1 MRFRPAPVGTARH
14 QRGAALIT
22 SLVIVTVLTGAAVAI
37 LMASVGVTSR
47 TNTTVVRSR
56 ALQLAESGVSEAL
69 ANVGINVPIG
79 APTATQ
85 IGTAAAP
92 RRKGTGS
99 YWADITDQGDGTF
112 LAVSTG
118 RAGLYR
124 RRIESVFA
132 PRRSVFSYAVHAGN
146 SSGDPAYSLEL
157 GGTGGQADQVTGDV
171 YSGGNVDISG
181 DASVSTVIDA
191 AGTITGAP
199 GNTNVY
205 RTPPDIPGMNYPA
218 IADFDVA
225 ALFAAGA
232 SAGTFA
238 GSGTALQMPE
248 SSPAH
253 IFRLNPD
260 DRAGETSGTAKDDY
274 FLEDPYS
281 PIFDFTLRE
290 DGTEGHTIS
299 LSGIMGAPGVS
310 GTDVIYFVDGNLW
323 LHNLQFR
330 GIRFASDASYQAR
343 VTFVASGNIY
353 FSDDLELQDAAADGV
368 AFIAMKDPSEPDS
381 GNIYFGD
388 SVYGTIRSM
397 EAYMYAEND
406 FFDNNLTGSA
416 SGIVSITGTMAAGN
430 QVNIESD
437 YIDAAGNPQH
447 SKLEVTGDPRLTTG
461 MLVLPGI
468 PGFGVGT
475 LGHEVVYWKELTPQ

>member
-1 MRFRPAPVGTARH
+1 MRPRPAPIGSAHH

-56 ALQLAESGVSEAL
+56 ALQLAESGISQAL
-69 ANVGINVPIG
+69 ANVGTNVPVG
-79 APTATQ
+79 APAATQ

-99 YWADITDQGDGTF
+99 YWADIADQGDGTY
-112 LAVSTG
+112 LVTATG
-118 RAGLYR
+118 RASVYR
-124 RRIESVFA
+124 RRIEAVLA
-132 PRRSVFSYAVHAGN
+132 PRRGIFSYAIHAGN
-146 SSGDPAYSLEL
+146 SSGDPAYSVEL
-157 GGTGGQADQVTGDV
+157 GGTGGQADEVMGDL
-171 YSGGNVDISG
+171 YSGGNVDIAG
-181 DASVSTVIDA
+181 DASVSSVIDA
-191 AGTITGAP
+191 AGTVTGAT
-199 GNTNVY
+199 GNMNVF
-205 RTPPDIPGMNYPA
+205 RSSPDIQAMNYPVNS
-218 IADFDVA
+218 DFDVA

-232 SAGTFA
+232 SPGAYTN
-238 GSGTALQMPE
+238 SGTALQMPE
-248 SSPAH
+248 DSPAH

-260 DRAGETSGTAKDDY
+260 DRTADTSGTSKDDY
-274 FLEDPYS
+274 FLEDPYVT
-281 PIFDFTLRE
+281 FEDFTLRE
-290 DGTEGHTIS
+290 SGKGGHTIS
-299 LSGIMGAPGVS
+299 LSGILGAPGVS
-310 GTDVIYFVDGNLW
+310 GTDAVYFIDGNLW
-323 LHNLQFR
+323 LHNHDFG
-330 GIRFASDASYQAR
+330 GIRFGSDASSHAR

-353 FSDDLELQDAAADGV
+353 FSDDMELSDATADGV

-388 SVYGTIRSM
+388 PVYGTIRSM

-416 SGIVSITGTMAAGN
+416 SGVVSITGTMAAGN

-437 YIDAAGNPQH
+437 YIDASGNPQH

-475 LGHEVVYWKELTPQ
+475 LGHEVVFWRELTPQ